1 MRIVCASDHAGFE
14 MKNALVAGLVDQGYD
29 VVDLGTDSAQSTN
42 YADWGRLAA
51 EVVARG
57 EADRAIVVCGTGVGI
72 SLAANSVDGVRCVVC
87 SEPFTAVLSRNHNDT
102 NALALGARVVGI
114 PFAQMI
120 AQQWLEAPYEGGRH
134 QLRVDSVNEMKL
146 DGSCG

>member
-1 MRIVCASDHAGFE
+1 
-14 MKNALVAGLVDQGYD
+14 MKNALVAALVDSEHEI
-29 VVDLGTDSAQSTN
+29 VDLGTDSPESTN

-51 EVVARG
+51 ETVARG
-57 EADRAIVVCGTGVGI
+57 DADRAIVVCGTGVGI
-72 SLAANSVDGVRCVVC
+72 SLAANSVNGVRCVSC

-102 NALALGARVVGI
+102 NALALGARVIGI

-120 AQQWLEAPYEGGRH
+120 AEQWLAAPFEGGRH

>member
-14 MKNALVAGLVDQGYD
+14 MKNALVAGLVEQGYE
-29 VVDLGTDSAQSTN
+29 VVDLGTTSDQSTN

-51 EVVARG
+51 ETVVRG

-72 SLAANSVDGVRCVVC
+72 SLAANSVDGIRCVVC
-87 SEPFTAVLSRNHNDT
+87 SEPYTAVLSRNHNDT
-102 NALALGARVVGI
+102 NVLALGARVVAL
-114 PFAQMI
+114 PYAQMI
-120 AQQWLEAPYEGGRH
+120 AQQWLEAPFEGGRH
-134 QLRVDSVNEMKL
+134 QLRVDSVNQMKL